1 MFILLPSNLR
11 MPKEGGTA
19 LLYVLCFGLTVNVG
33 LRAKAGQYAGY
44 FSIKYQDPNK
54 KSTVQSVGYG
64 KFEFSLAGPPLAL
77 NVSGGG
83 GVERTLR
90 EIRYCGVGGPKVGS
104 VKVKGELMGSGS
116 ILASGSGST
125 SGGVGLSSSLEMSL
139 FYDSLKFSWP
149 LIYAAEGTKGIKVT
163 LFGLLD
169 VLDLPATPY

>member
-1 MFILLPSNLR
+1 LLRVVTWQLP
-11 MPKEGGTA
+11 
-19 LLYVLCFGLTVNVG
+19 
-33 LRAKAGQYAGY
+33 RASVA
-44 FSIKYQDPNK
+44 FDDL
-54 KSTVQSVGYG
+54 STGAPIS
-64 KFEFSLAGPPLAL
+64 L

-90 EIRYCGVGGPKVGS
+90 EIRYCGSGGPEVGS
-104 VKVKGELMGSGS
+104 VKFKGELMGSGS
-116 ILASGSGST
+116 MLASGSGST
-125 SGGVGLSSSLEMSL
+125 AGGVGLTSSLEMSL